1 MFCIISNSTDPFFN
15 LAADEYLLKNSRED
29 YLVLGINDRCAVIGK
44 HQAAHRETDTR
55 FIHENNIPVV
65 RRISGGGTV
74 FHDRGNLNFSF
85 ILNSEEGKQVNFRKY
100 TEPVIRF
107 LASIGVEAV
116 FEGKN
121 DLRVNGFKISGNSEH
136 VYHDRVLH
144 HGTLLY
150 DADLNMLRD
159 SVRRSTGRY
168 QTKAVGSNPSA
179 VMNLKVVLKGHLS
192 DRPDIYVFRSMMM
205 EWFLEN
211 ILVAE
216 IGTLPA
222 DATENIKKLAVTK
235 YRSWE
240 WNYAYGPDYY
250 FVNRFLFMGE
260 ECSCKLF
267 VKEGI
272 IREFEISGPEKL
284 VAAGK
289 HIPGRRHMVDDL
301 KKIFEDNGLINSGF
315 DIFSLF

>member
-29 YLVLGINDRCAVIGK
+29 YLILGINDRCAVIGK

-55 FIHENNIPVV
+55 FIQENDIPVV

-100 TEPVIRF
+100 TKPVIRF

-150 DADLNMLRD
+150 DADLDMLRD
-159 SVRRSTGRY
+159 SVRRSIGRY

-179 VMNLKVVLKGHLS
+179 VMNLKVVLKDHLS
-192 DRPDIYVFRSMMM
+192 DLPDIYVFRSMMM

-211 ILVAE
+211 IPGAE

-284 VAAGK
+284 EAAGK
-289 HIPGRRHMVDDL
+289 HVPGRRHMVDDL
-301 KKIFEDNGLINSGF
+301 KKIFEGNGLINSGF